1 MLTNLKY
8 IHVYIQVVYI
18 YIYIDSKHAYM
29 GNKDLNRQ
37 ERHFFQASLVSFK
50 NTALE
55 LKIDISFT
63 KNRYFSISMLS
74 LLSHAC
80 ACKAG

>member
-18 YIYIDSKHAYM
+18 YIDSKLAYM
-29 GNKDLNRQ
+29 GNKDLNKQ
-37 ERHFFQASLVSFK
+37 ERHFFQTSLFSFK

>member
-18 YIYIDSKHAYM
+18 FLTHSKLAYM

-37 ERHFFQASLVSFK
+37 ERPFFQASLFSFK
-50 NTALE
+50 NRAFE

-63 KNRYFSISMLS
+63 KNRYFSISI
-74 LLSHAC
+74 
-80 ACKAG
+80 